1 MKVKILQLTTAF
13 FLVGGALLTVSAY
26 AQHDGVYP
34 GASQDPNHLEYSL
47 TDDKPLLLDHDSKS
61 KGPTRD
67 SIASHNKSFSAI
79 ATSSRAKTPD
89 HPRSLNGRE
98 EDEDALSFNFL
109 YYIIQKF
116 KISDLIDE

>member
-13 FLVGGALLTVSAY
+13 FLVGGALLSVSAY
-26 AQHDGVYP
+26 AQHEGLPP

-67 SIASHNKSFSAI
+67 SIATHNK
-79 ATSSRAKTPD
+79 P
-89 HPRSLNGRE
+89 LNG

>member
-13 FLVGGALLTVSAY
+13 FLVGGALLSVSAH
-26 AQHDGVYP
+26 AQHEGLNP

-47 TDDKPLLLDHDSKS
+47 TDDKPVLLDHDSKS

-67 SIASHNKSFSAI
+67 SIASHNRPVSTI
-79 ATSSRAKTPD
+79 ATSAKAKSPD
-89 HPRSLNGRE
+89 HNKSVNG

>member
-13 FLVGGALLTVSAY
+13 FLIGGALLSVSAY
-26 AQHDGVYP
+26 AQHEGLPP

-67 SIASHNKSFSAI
+67 SIATHNKPVSTITTSAK
-79 ATSSRAKTPD
+79 AKSPE
-89 HPRSLNGRE
+89 HNKPLNG

>member
-13 FLVGGALLTVSAY
+13 FLVGGALLSVSAY
-26 AQHDGVYP
+26 GQHEGLSP
-34 GASQDPNHLEYSL
+34 GALQDPNHLEYSL
-47 TDDKPLLLDHDSKS
+47 TDEKPILPDRDSKT

-67 SIASHNKSFSAI
+67 SSASHNRPVSTI
-79 ATSSRAKTPD
+79 TTSSKAKSPD
-89 HPRSLNGRE
+89 HNKSVNGKE